1 MWHRLCRSELCPLWF
16 SMHWARAFQK
26 EKWNFLQRCWSPPEY
41 ERGHSIHAISRLNTK
56 SVQHDTLFTFL
67 LQNYFSSRI
76 CITILISKQ
85 LRNGTYVHQEAQH
98 QQPAGLQQPVQSL
111 GPSHYTAQHEP
122 ATCTTSLSIM
132 GVKIHQVKLRHWST
146 TMQNN
151 VSNKSHFIAL
161 NQCFCF

>member
-1 MWHRLCRSELCPLWF
+1 MSVMVFHALGESFSEGEMKFPAALLITTWVWKRTQHSCDFKTQYKKCSTRHLIHILA
-16 SMHWARAFQK
+16 SKLFQLK
-26 EKWNFLQRCWSPPEY
+26 DLYHNIDFQAAE
-41 ERGHSIHAISRLNTK
+41 
-56 SVQHDTLFTFL
+56 
-67 LQNYFSSRI
+67 
-76 CITILISKQ
+76 
-85 LRNGTYVHQEAQH
+85 NGTYVHQEAQH

-132 GVKIHQVKLRHWST
+132 GVKIHRVKLRHWST